1 MRRSRL
7 IGLRIAALLLSL
19 LLVLAVGG
27 LLVLKSDWF
36 HQKVRQRII
45 AELERAT
52 GGTATLGDFIVDWGA
67 LTFEFQDLTLHGTE
81 PAGVAPLFHAKSI
94 VVGLKIVSFLKQ
106 DVDIALA
113 TVREPKINLIVAADG
128 S

>member
-1 MRRSRL
+1 M
-7 IGLRIAALLLSL
+7 AALLVSL
-19 LLVLAVGG
+19 LLILGAVG

-36 HQKVRQRII
+36 HQKVRQRIV

-94 VVGLKIVSFLKQ
+94 VVGRKIVSFLKQ
-106 DVDIALA
+106 DVYSAL
-113 TVREPKINLIVAADG
+113 
-128 S
+128 